1 MSETFSFIVPGPP
14 VGKQR
19 MKLNRKTGGKY
30 GTDKS
35 KAYEEQIGWF
45 ALDAGIEPVL
55 TICHLDVRWRR
66 NLANDEDELEITLVQ
81 TDDPLPKL
89 GHRPDGDNVLKTV
102 GDALNGIGYKDD
114 KQISWWSL
122 GREI

>member
-19 MKLNRKTGGKY
+19 PRKSQY
-30 GTDKS
+30 GHFYTPAKT
-35 KAYEEQIGWF
+35 KAYEKQIAAF
-45 ALDAGIEPVL
+45 AQEVGITPVL
-55 TICHLDVRWRR
+55 TICHLDVKWRR
-66 NLANDEDELEITLVQ
+66 NLDGDEELEIVLVQ

-89 GHRPDGDNVLKTV
+89 GRSPDGDNVLKCV

-114 KQISWWSL
+114 KQVSWWSL
-122 GREI
+122 GRDL